1 MTAAHTHR
9 QWTELAASFAPD
21 GNAFIDG
28 ARRPAL
34 SGRTFATV
42 NPATEATIAEVARCE
57 AADVD
62 AAVRSARAAFER
74 GDWSRAD
81 PQDRKAALLRL
92 AGLIR
97 ENAEELALTE
107 SLDMGKLVADA
118 ATFDVPGT
126 AGVFAWYAEAID
138 KLYDEVAPTGP
149 GNLALVRREPLGV
162 VGAIVPWN
170 FPLEMAAWKLAPALA
185 AGNSVVLKPAE
196 QSPLSALRLGEL
208 AVAAGI
214 PHGVLN
220 VVPGYGEEAGKA
232 IGLHPDIDCVAFT
245 GSGEVGKLLLGYA
258 GQSNLKQ
265 VWLECGGK
273 SPNIVFADA
282 RDLDEVAEMA
292 CFGIFANQ
300 GEVCSAN
307 SRLLVQDSIADDV
320 LARVIERAA
329 KITPGDPLD
338 PAGTMGA
345 MVDRTHADR
354 VQAHIDAGR
363 AVARLLH
370 GGNRVQVGG
379 RGSFIEPTVFDDVP
393 ADSALAVEEIFGPVL
408 AVQRFTTEEEGLRM
422 ANDTVYGLAASVW
435 TQDISR
441 AHRMADRLRAGTV
454 SLNTVDALSP
464 VTPFGG
470 FKQSGFGRDL
480 SLHSLDKY
488 TALKTTWLKY

>member
-1 MTAAHTHR
+1 MTAANTYQ
-9 QWTELAASFAPD
+9 QWTKLAEGFAPD
-21 GNAFIDG
+21 GNAFING
-28 ARRPAL
+28 IRRPAI
-34 SGRTFATV
+34 SGRTFSSV
-42 NPATEATIAEVARCE
+42 NPATDATIAQVARCE
-57 AADVD
+57 APDVD
-62 AAVRSARAAFER
+62 EAVRSARDVFER

-92 AGLIR
+92 ADLIR
-97 ENAEELALTE
+97 ENQEELALTE

-118 ATFDVPGT
+118 DTIDVPGT
-126 AGVFAWYAEAID
+126 AAVFAWYAEAID

-196 QSPLSALRLGEL
+196 QSPLSALRLGDL

-214 PHGVLN
+214 PAGVLN
-220 VVPGYGEEAGKA
+220 VIPGFGEEAGKA

-292 CFGIFANQ
+292 CFGIFSNQ

-307 SRLLVQDSIADDV
+307 SRLLVQDSIADD
-320 LARVIERAA
+320 LMARIIERAA
-329 KITPGDPLD
+329 NIKPGDPLD
-338 PAGTMGA
+338 PAATMGA
-345 MVDRTHADR
+345 MVDREHADR
-354 VQAHIDAGR
+354 VQAYIDAGR
-363 AVARLLH
+363 TVARLLH
-370 GGNRVQVGG
+370 GGDRVQVDG
-379 RGSFIEPTVFDDVP
+379 RGSFIEPTIFDRVP

-408 AVQRFTTEEEGLRM
+408 AVQRFTEENEALRL

-435 TQDISR
+435 TQDLSR
-441 AHRMADRLRAGTV
+441 AHRMSDRLRVGTV
-454 SLNTVDALSP
+454 SLNTVDALNL

-480 SLHSLDKY
+480 SLHSLNKY
-488 TALKTTWLKY
+488 TALKTTWIKY

>member
-1 MTAAHTHR
+1 MTAANTYQ
-9 QWTELAASFAPD
+9 QWTKLAAGFAPD

-34 SGRTFATV
+34 SGRTFSTV
-42 NPATEATIAEVARCE
+42 NPATDTTIAQVARCE
-57 AADVD
+57 APDVD
-62 AAVRSARAAFER
+62 DAVRSARDVFER

-92 AGLIR
+92 ADLIR
-97 ENAEELALTE
+97 DNLEELALTE

-118 ATFDVPGT
+118 ATIDVPGT
-126 AGVFAWYAEAID
+126 AAVFAWYAEAID

-208 AVAAGI
+208 AIAAGI
-214 PHGVLN
+214 PAGVLN
-220 VVPGYGEEAGKA
+220 VVPGFGEEAGKA

-273 SPNIVFADA
+273 SPNIVFTDA

-307 SRLLVQDSIADDV
+307 SRLLVQDTIADD
-320 LARVIERAA
+320 LLTRIIERAA
-329 KITPGDPLD
+329 DIKPGDPLD
-338 PAGTMGA
+338 PDATMGA
-345 MVDRTHADR
+345 MVDRKHADR
-354 VQAHIDAGR
+354 VKAHIDAGR
-363 AVARLLH
+363 NVARLLH
-370 GGNRVQVGG
+370 GGNLVQVDG
-379 RGSFIEPTVFDDVP
+379 RGSFIEPTVFDRVP

-408 AVQRFTTEEEGLRM
+408 AVQRFTEEDEALRM

-435 TQDISR
+435 TQDLSR
-441 AHRMADRLRAGTV
+441 AHRMSDRLRVGTV
-454 SLNTVDALSP
+454 SLNTVDALNP

-488 TALKTTWLKY
+488 TALKTTWIKY